1 MSDQLTQLVEE
12 IDLAEV
18 TQDNVDEENGVIRG
32 VRILGKYSKNGREYT
47 EQARRDAAK
56 CYEGVGVNVD
66 HKRKPGEEHKL
77 LEGKG
82 WLGEC
87 ADNPAKEAVYGNL
100 YILKTD
106 PDAPKIF
113 EIARRKPKN
122 IGLSHVAE
130 GVTKS
135 VGGKTIVESIQ
146 RVTSVDLV
154 RNPATNSSLFE
165 SEDLPVSKKP
175 FKQFVEA
182 IEGDSAEKKALTSLI
197 ESDAKIGALEIEE
210 AEFTSPL
217 FKALQTALVESA
229 DKLAKAGE
237 KKPDPTVESLQ
248 ARLDAYEAKDG
259 ARKLLESAGVT
270 ATEAKISAVAA
281 LGSKAD
287 KDALVKEF
295 KESVQ
300 APSPR
305 KPNSGSALHE
315 SQGGNQSYEELTK
328 GGFAKAL

>member
-1 MSDQLTQLVEE
+1 M
-12 IDLAEV
+12 
-18 TQDNVDEENGVIRG
+18 
-32 VRILGKYSKNGREYT
+32 
-47 EQARRDAAK
+47 
-56 CYEGVGVNVD
+56 
-66 HKRKPGEEHKL
+66 
-77 LEGKG
+77 
-82 WLGEC
+82 
-87 ADNPAKEAVYGNL
+87 
-100 YILKTD
+100 
-106 PDAPKIF
+106 
-113 EIARRKPKN
+113 EIAEKNPNRIGMSHDAMGKEKMVSGRR
-122 IGLSHVAE
+122 
-130 GVTKS
+130 
-135 VGGKTIVESIQ
+135 IVESIQ
-146 RVTSVDLV
+146 SVKSVDFV
-154 RNPATNSSLFE
+154 QNPATNKGLFE

-315 SQGGNQSYEELTK
+315 SQGGNQSYEDLTK
-328 GGFAKAL
+328 GGFATAL